1 MDEELHARLTR
12 ATLEI
17 RVKKDSP
24 LLIAEAE
31 LSAKL
36 DAVAAAVEA
45 LPTVARP
52 EYSLAPGRLGSDII
66 LPEYDAF
73 IDRLDW
79 PAIRAEFARKAKKIG
94 GSARHDVSISDDNGF
109 VRLTCEVRDA

>member
-1 MDEELHARLTR
+1 MADDLHARLAR

-36 DAVAAAVEA
+36 DAVSAAVEA
-45 LPTVARP
+45 LPPAARP
-52 EYSLAPGRLGSDII
+52 EYRLVPGHLGSDII
-66 LPEYDAF
+66 LPEYSAF
-73 IDRLDW
+73 IEGLDW

-94 GSARHDVSISDDNGF
+94 G
-109 VRLTCEVRDA
+109 